1 MKQLISLLFIL
12 HFCTAFAQKPSL
24 DYKPLISAVYSADTV
39 RKLSPDHYFITFKK
53 AYFGKV
59 EFTLTSNKSD
69 TVIVKVGE
77 KSINFTLVDSH
88 PPGTVRFFQDTI
100 ITKPGRHVYKIA
112 MPAFKP
118 PSWLTKGNYIEMPEH
133 IGNVMP
139 FRYVELKGYK
149 GQINKADVRQVGYF
163 YPFNEGVSKM
173 KSSSAILD
181 SVWAFCKH
189 SMKATSFAGI
199 YVDGD
204 RERRAYEADA
214 YINQLS
220 HYAVDHEYGLARRT
234 IDYLFTRPTWP
245 TEWHYHMH
253 MMLWEDYMYTG
264 DDDFLKKYY
273 DSLAIIIE
281 RTPLNPAGLLINNK
295 KNDIIDWPQSERDG
309 YQLGMVNNVPN
320 AFYYHALNVMKDIA
334 TVVGKNNDVIRYG
347 KMAQNYKQLFNQTFW
362 NDQTG
367 LYVDAQDSTHS
378 ALHSNIFP
386 VVFGLATKE
395 QLKTIVPFIRSKGMA
410 VSVYGAQY
418 LLDAL
423 YMVGEDDYALKLMS
437 STGLRSWDYMMQQGA
452 TITWEAWDE
461 QVKPN
466 LDWNH
471 AWGAAPGN
479 IIARRL
485 FGIRPLEPGF
495 KKVLLQPQF
504 GNLKS
509 GDILV
514 PTIKGSVKLTFQNG
528 EGEAVIRMELP
539 VPAQMVLSIEEYES
553 QVSINNKAISAPIA
567 GGQFQLELAAK
578 SYVIKLPK
586 KPGKI
591 INNQ

>member
-1 MKQLISLLFIL
+1 
-12 HFCTAFAQKPSL
+12 
-24 DYKPLISAVYSADTV
+24 
-39 RKLSPDHYFITFKK
+39 
-53 AYFGKV
+53 
-59 EFTLTSNKSD
+59 
-69 TVIVKVGE
+69 
-77 KSINFTLVDSH
+77 
-88 PPGTVRFFQDTI
+88 
-100 ITKPGRHVYKIA
+100 
-112 MPAFKP
+112 
-118 PSWLTKGNYIEMPEH
+118 
-133 IGNVMP
+133 
-139 FRYVELKGYK
+139 
-149 GQINKADVRQVGYF
+149 
-163 YPFNEGVSKM
+163 
-173 KSSSAILD
+173 
-181 SVWAFCKH
+181 
-189 SMKATSFAGI
+189 
-199 YVDGD
+199 
-204 RERRAYEADA
+204 
-214 YINQLS
+214 
-220 HYAVDHEYGLARRT
+220 
-234 IDYLFTRPTWP
+234 
-245 TEWHYHMH
+245 
-253 MMLWEDYMYTG
+253 
-264 DDDFLKKYY
+264 
-273 DSLAIIIE
+273 
-281 RTPLNPAGLLINNK
+281 
-295 KNDIIDWPQSERDG
+295 
-309 YQLGMVNNVPN
+309 
-320 AFYYHALNVMKDIA
+320 
-334 TVVGKNNDVIRYG
+334 
-347 KMAQNYKQLFNQTFW
+347 
-362 NDQTG
+362 
-367 LYVDAQDSTHS
+367 
-378 ALHSNIFP
+378 
-386 VVFGLATKE
+386 
-395 QLKTIVPFIRSKGMA
+395 MA
-410 VSVYGAQY
+410 VSVYGPQY

-578 SYVIKLPK
+578 SYVIKLRK